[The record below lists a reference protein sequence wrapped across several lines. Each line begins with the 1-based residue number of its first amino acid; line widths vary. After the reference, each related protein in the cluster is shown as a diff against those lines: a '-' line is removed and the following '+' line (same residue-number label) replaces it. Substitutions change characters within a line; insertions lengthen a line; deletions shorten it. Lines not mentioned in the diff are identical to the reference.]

1 MLTIES
7 PSVAAGDLV
16 LCYDGG
22 ANQIAD
28 VRLDRATLTAASA
41 KMFLVQS
48 APSGAAHIS
57 YTTGAPGSVSSTKA
71 ADTCRTTIQIRLAEG
86 SGALGALKLYQT
98 EASAGQ
104 QLKLVLDAG
113 TTPLDV
119 EVHTDALPNG
129 ATNRLPEGVDD
140 RRRRASMDG
149 DHRGDHH
156 LEFQPGQFRGIDRK
170 GR

>member
-16 LCYDGG
+16 LFYDGG

-57 YTTGAPGSVSSTKA
+57 STGASGSVSSTKA

-119 EVHTDALPNG
+119 EVHTDPPPNG
-129 ATNRLPEGVDD
+129 ATNLPGCQKVLTVG
-140 RRRRASMDG
+140 DG
-149 DHRGDHH
+149 AP
-156 LEFQPGQFRGIDRK
+156 LQLPLL
-170 GR
+170 

>member
-16 LCYDGG
+16 LFYDGG

-57 YTTGAPGSVSSTKA
+57 YTTGAPGSVSSTK
-71 ADTCRTTIQIRLAEG
+71 
-86 SGALGALKLYQT
+86 S
-98 EASAGQ
+98 GQ
-104 QLKLVLDAG
+104 QLQLVLDAG

-119 EVHTDALPNG
+119 EVHTDPPPNG
-129 ATNRLPEGVDD
+129 ATNRLPEGIDG

>member
-16 LCYDGG
+16 LFYDGG

-57 YTTGAPGSVSSTKA
+57 YTTGGPGSVSSTK
-71 ADTCRTTIQIRLAEG
+71 
-86 SGALGALKLYQT
+86 S
-98 EASAGQ
+98 GQ
-104 QLKLVLDAG
+104 QLQLVLDAG